1 MPYSY
6 HLITTSAMVKAR
18 VTDSIRAFVP
28 RNGATALL
36 GDRHY
41 FSALIT
47 GGNPRRSDRLDIRVD
62 SPFANGVKVYT
73 VEQIPVRMPCYAGES
88 DDDYID
94 IKPGLYPDLLQP
106 TEGICIMPHL
116 LSQLYFEVNVPLDMK
131 PGTYEIKISL
141 YHRAKQYDV
150 ATAVYTVEVLNA
162 RLPEQTFLSGHWFH
176 YDCLATHY
184 GVEVFSKRHW
194 EIIESYLAAYVDRG
208 NVTLLTP
215 IFTPPLDTEVGG
227 ERPTVQLVDVT
238 LENGAYSFGF
248 EKLARFCEMC
258 KKYGVKELEISHLF
272 TQWGAFHAPK
282 VMATVDGEYK
292 RIFGWDTEATG
303 EEYVTFLRTLLP
315 ILREQLDA
323 FGYKDHYYFHI
334 SDEPNGEKH
343 MDSYLGAK
351 NAVFDLICDRPV
363 RDALSD
369 FALYQNGAVVNPV
382 PSNNHITP
390 FLEANIPDLW
400 TYYCCSQGRKVSNC
414 FVAMTG
420 HRTRVIGAQMYKADI
435 KGFLHW
441 GYNFYFNRFSIGST
455 NPYLSIE
462 GDYFTPAGDT
472 FMVYP
477 GPDGTPIHSL
487 HEVLFEQGL
496 LDMRAMQ
503 AAEAKVGRE
512 RVLSAI
518 DAECDLDFEN
528 YPKHEDYLLNLRDT
542 LNLLAAQG

>member
-1 MPYSY
+1 MNYCY
-6 HLITTSAMVKAR
+6 DVVTTSAMVKAKS
-18 VTDSIRAFVP
+18 TDSIRAFIP
-28 RNGATALL
+28 RQGTTALL
-36 GDRHY
+36 GDRHF

-47 GGNPRRSDRLDIRVD
+47 GGNPRRSDRLDITVE
-62 SPFANGVKVYT
+62 SAFGENLKIYT
-73 VEQIPVRMPCYAGES
+73 VEQIPVRMPCYVGEF

-94 IKPGLYPDLLQP
+94 VKPGLYPDLLQP
-106 TEGICIMPHL
+106 ATGICVMPHL
-116 LSQLYFEVNVPLDMK
+116 LSQLYFEVNIPKDLK
-131 PGTYEIKISL
+131 PGAYEIRISF
-141 YHRAKQYDV
+141 YNRQKQCVV
-150 ATAVYTVEVLNA
+150 ASTIYTVEVLDA
-162 RLPEQTFLSGHWFH
+162 CLPEQTFLSGHWFH
-176 YDCLATHY
+176 YDCLATYY
-184 GVEVFSKRHW
+184 GVEIFSERHW
-194 EIIESYLAAYVDRG
+194 EIIENYLAAYVDRG

-238 LENGAYSFGF
+238 LKNGKYTFGF
-248 EKLARFCEMC
+248 EKLARFCDLC

-282 VMATVDGEYK
+282 VMATVDGVEE
-292 RIFGWDTEATG
+292 RIFGWETDATS
-303 EEYVTFLRTLLP
+303 EEYVTFLRTVLP
-315 ILREQLDA
+315 ILRAKLDE

-343 MDSYLGAK
+343 TDSYLGAK

-369 FALYQNGAVVNPV
+369 FQLYQDGIVANPV
-382 PSNNHITP
+382 PSNNHIAP
-390 FLEANIPDLW
+390 FLEAKIPDLW

-414 FVAMTG
+414 FVAMKG
-420 HRTRVIGAQMYKADI
+420 HRTRVIGAQMYKAGI
-435 KGFLHW
+435 TGFLHW
-441 GYNFYFNRFSIGST
+441 GYNFYFSRFSISNT

-462 GDYFTPAGDT
+462 GDFFTPAGDT

-477 GPDGTPIHSL
+477 GSDGHPLHSL

-512 RVLSAI
+512 RVIAAL
-518 DAECDLDFEN
+518 DAECELDFEN
-528 YPKHEDYLLNLRDT
+528 YPKHEDYLLTLRDA
-542 LNLLAAQG
+542 LNRMAAE